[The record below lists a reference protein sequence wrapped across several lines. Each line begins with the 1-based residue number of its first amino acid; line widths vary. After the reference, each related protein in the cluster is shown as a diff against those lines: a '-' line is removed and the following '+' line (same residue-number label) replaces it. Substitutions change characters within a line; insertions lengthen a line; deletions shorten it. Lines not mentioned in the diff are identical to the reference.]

1 MKGIYRMK
9 KITSLL
15 LVILL
20 LIAAQSAVTFGQS
33 IPSVVDRQIDSVET
47 EYLGDGLYCIT
58 VIESLPA
65 DHTLNILAEKNISLA
80 SATTET
86 KSKTKYTVNASGTTL
101 WYVRVTGT
109 FTYGNGTSKCIAVS
123 HSADSYASTWKI
135 VSSSDKKSGNSASA
149 TATARQYV
157 DGSVISSRTQ
167 TVTLTCSSTGVFS

>member
-1 MKGIYRMK
+1 MK

-15 LVILL
+15 LITLL

-33 IPSVVDRQIDSVET
+33 DPSVADRQIDSVET
-47 EYLGDGLYCIT
+47 EYLGDGLCCIT

-65 DHTLNILAEKNISLA
+65 DHTLNILTGNNISLV

-86 KSKTKYTVNASGTTL
+86 KSKTKHILDASGTEL